1 MVRPPGRRV
10 MRVQT
15 KRYLF
20 CYLGLLPVLAL
31 FIWLRVIPLANTIN
45 LSFHNWNLIKPFK
58 PFIGLQNYMNLFN
71 DRLFVMAL
79 RNTAIFAFS
88 TVVIGMALSLALAV
102 ALNRPSRL
110 TGLYQTLYFLP
121 VITPM
126 VPVSVIWKWIYDPG
140 YGLLNY
146 ILSLFGI
153 KPIGW
158 LMYPNLA
165 LMSIIIMCIWKN
177 LGYNMIMFLVG
188 LKNIPAQYYE
198 AAAIDGANGWQIFCH
213 ITLPLLKPILLY
225 VLITSTI
232 DGFNIFTPVYVMTT
246 GSQGAP
252 GNAVRT
258 LVFNIYEEGFR
269 YFKMGYASSQ
279 AVMLLLIVLA
289 LTVIQL
295 RVFRGEDAGASIQ

>member
-1 MVRPPGRRV
+1 M
-10 MRVQT
+10 
-15 KRYLF
+15 
-20 CYLGLLPVLAL
+20 
-31 FIWLRVIPLANTIN
+31 I
-45 LSFHNWNLIKPFK
+45 
-58 PFIGLQNYMNLFN
+58 
-71 DRLFVMAL
+71 
-79 RNTAIFAFS
+79 
-88 TVVIGMALSLALAV
+88 LSLALAV

-146 ILSLFGI
+146 ILSLFGVR
-153 KPIGW
+153 PIGW

-165 LMSIIIMCIWKN
+165 LISIIIMCVWKN

-198 AAAIDGANGWQIFCH
+198 AAAIDGASRWQAFWR

-225 VLITSTI
+225 VLVTSTI

-269 YFKMGYASSQ
+269 YFKMGYASSRGGYA
-279 AVMLLLIVLA
+279 AVDRWFSRLYSSGLPRKMPARVRSKGIEMAKSKPAKDITLQVVTQFVLIWGALIMLLPLSGCWPPPSSRLK
-289 LTVIQL
+289 
-295 RVFRGEDAGASIQ
+295 R